1 MSAQSFDRLLSQ
13 SRLAPQVK
21 RRDVLAVRGQ
31 RKFSRADV
39 DRLEGSLGK
48 KLPRAR
54 SEKDPV
60 QSLSKLLD
68 RKAATHRQGGKFDAG
83 MSYDLRQQV
92 VVKIHYFNHAAGGG
106 GALKA
111 HAQYVARDAAQPED
125 RDAPVREPDRS
136 ERLHGAEEHAKAHA
150 DYLARCEK
158 ERSPFYDRNLEG
170 VDGLSRA
177 MDWAKSDRRHF
188 RIILSPERGEHIHD
202 LPAFTREVMARAEAQ
217 LGTKLSWVAVDHHD
231 TGHVHTHLI
240 LRGRRA
246 NGQDLI
252 IPKDFIKHGFRNIA
266 RDIAT
271 EWLGRRT
278 PAQEREAL
286 QQQIDRYA
294 PTRLDRIISLQLPQ
308 DRTMRLSAIK
318 AFDGDVAVTRAL
330 KARARQLE
338 GMGLARE
345 VSRNVLAFDADWQ
358 ERLRAMELHLDIRK
372 RLVQK
377 RQLDRELAL
386 QQKTRSAWKGLS
398 R

>member
-1 MSAQSFDRLLSQ
+1 MPRT
-13 SRLAPQVK
+13 
-21 RRDVLAVRGQ
+21 RG
-31 RKFSRADV
+31 S
-39 DRLEGSLGK
+39 
-48 KLPRAR
+48 
-54 SEKDPV
+54 KDPA

-136 ERLHGAEEHAKAHA
+136 ERLDAAEEHAKAHA
-150 DYLARCEK
+150 HYLARGEK

-177 MDWAKSDRRHF
+177 VDWAKSDRRHF

-217 LGTKLSWVAVDHHD
+217 LGTELSWVAVDHHD

-278 PAQEREAL
+278 PEQEREAL

-294 PTRLDRIISLQLPQ
+294 PTRLDRILALQLPE
-308 DRTMRLSAIK
+308 DHTMRLSAIK

-338 GMGLARE
+338 RMGLARE
-345 VSRNVLAFDADWQ
+345 VSRNVLAFDVDWQ
-358 ERLRAMELHLDIRK
+358 ERLKAMELHLDIRK
-372 RLVQK
+372 QLMAERTRQK
-377 RQLDRELAL
+377 QMELERTTAGNHGVGWIDDEFSNPAH
-386 QQKTRSAWKGLS
+386 K
-398 R
+398 